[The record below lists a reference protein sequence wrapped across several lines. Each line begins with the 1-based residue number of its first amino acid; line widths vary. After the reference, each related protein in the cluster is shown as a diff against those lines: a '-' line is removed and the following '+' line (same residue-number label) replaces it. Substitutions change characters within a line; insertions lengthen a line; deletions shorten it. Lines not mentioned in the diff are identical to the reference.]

1 MSKESYIR
9 GFCKA
14 AEAHGVNRQELAKLA
29 YSTPVSEALSS
40 LVPDIAQELIIP
52 RSSVVTNSIGYISGL
67 IADQDN
73 KQKGNWLNFVPGV
86 SGYRK
91 GNRIKTQVLRELEY
105 IKKNKQH
112 QGARPVAHAVA
123 EHLGYLA
130 STIGTAG
137 VGALIGSLL
146 SKRRGIGAIIG
157 AGIGAQAS
165 AIANLGAAIAAG
177 VKKRRTKEEQAESDK
192 DSLLWKYLVPGSATY
207 GLFKRIGRSQGERDE
222 DTKNK
227 KEGK

>member
-14 AEAHGVNRQELAKLA
+14 AEAHGVDPQGLAKLA
-29 YSTPVSEALSS
+29 YSTPASEALSS
-40 LVPDIAQELIIP
+40 YVPNITQELILP
-52 RSSVVTNSIGYISGL
+52 GSSFVTSNIGYIAGL
-67 IADQDN
+67 LADQDN
-73 KQKGNWLNFVPGV
+73 KQKGNGLNFVPGV
-86 SGYRK
+86 SGYRT
-91 GNRIKTQVLRELEY
+91 GNRLKTQVLRELEY

-123 EHLGYLA
+123 EHLGHLT
-130 STIGTAG
+130 STLGTTG
-137 VGALIGSLL
+137 VGALLGSLL
-146 SKRRGIGAIIG
+146 SKDRGIGASIGANIG
-157 AGIGAQAS
+157 AGAS

-177 VKKRRTKEEQAESDK
+177 VKKRRTKEEQVESDK

-222 DTKNK
+222 DPKNK

>member
-14 AEAHGVNRQELAKLA
+14 AEAHGVDRQALAKLA
-29 YSTPVSEALSS
+29 YSTPVSESLSS
-40 LVPDIAQELIIP
+40 FVPNIAQELILP
-52 RSSVVTNSIGYISGL
+52 GSSSVTSNIGYIAGL
-67 IADQDN
+67 LADQDN
-73 KQKGNWLNFVPGV
+73 KQKGNGLNFVPGV
-86 SGYRK
+86 SGYRI
-91 GNRIKTQVLRELEY
+91 GNRLKTQVLRELEY

-123 EHLGYLA
+123 EHLGHLT
-130 STIGTAG
+130 STLGTTG
-137 VGALIGSLL
+137 VGALLGSLL
-146 SKRRGIGAIIG
+146 SKDRGIGATIGATIG
-157 AGIGAQAS
+157 AGAS
-165 AIANLGAAIAAG
+165 SIANIGAAITAG
-177 VKKRRTKEEQAESDK
+177 VKKRRTKEEQVESDK

-222 DTKNK
+222 DPKNK